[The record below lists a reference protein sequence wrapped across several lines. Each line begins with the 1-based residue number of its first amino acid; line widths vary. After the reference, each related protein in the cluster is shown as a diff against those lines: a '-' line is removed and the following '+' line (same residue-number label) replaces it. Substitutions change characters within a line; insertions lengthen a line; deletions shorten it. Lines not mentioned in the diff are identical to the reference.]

1 MEPGITPETPQFREI
16 VASAA
21 PVQWRKKKTSEI
33 RKFPIFD
40 QAQSGSCVAQTAKKM
55 LGVYI
60 QEKTGAF
67 VPLSASHI
75 YQRRSNKPYSGMIGV
90 NAFEIMQEGTTLSV
104 FAPDEKMSDAQM
116 DAVAVNAFMA
126 EVGKIFKTGKPII
139 VGNGDIDTVASVIQ
153 QTGKAVMVWFYF
165 TGKEWNS
172 IPAVRDNNLRVD
184 ASATLRHSVAAV
196 DFTLTDDGE
205 KALIIDDSW
214 GPSAG
219 NGAGQRT
226 ITESFYRARNWFT
239 AYFMNFAF
247 EDGTLPSLPER
258 FKFLKDLEFIPLDS
272 RGIISDAA
280 KNAAQESD
288 VISLQNRLKA
298 LGLFPAN
305 VDSTGYYGAV
315 TKDAVGK
322 YQLKY
327 GIVSSTSSAGY
338 GRVGP
343 KTREHLNNVGF

>member
-1 MEPGITPETPQFREI
+1 MMEPGITPETPQFREI

-21 PVQWRKKKTSEI
+21 PVAWRKKKSSEI
-33 RKFPIFD
+33 RKYPIFD

-90 NAFEIMQEGTTLSV
+90 NCFEIMQQGTTLSA
-104 FAPDEKMSDAQM
+104 FAPDEKMSDSQM
-116 DAVAVNAFMA
+116 DAVEVNAFEL

-139 VGNGDIDTVASVIQ
+139 LPNGDIETIASVIQ

-172 IPAVRDNNLRVD
+172 IPEIRDSGLRVD
-184 ASATLRHSVAAV
+184 AGATLRHSVAAV
-196 DFTLTDDGE
+196 DFTLTDSGE

-226 ITESFYRARNWFT
+226 ITDSFYRVRNWFS

-247 EDGTLPSLPER
+247 EEGAPTPPVQSY
-258 FKFLKDLEFIPLDS
+258 KFLKDLEFIPLNAK
-272 RGIISDAA
+272 GEISDMT
-280 KNAAQESD
+280 KNANQAPD
-288 VISLQNRLKA
+288 VVVLQNRLKA

-322 YQLKY
+322 YQVKY
-327 GIVSSTSSAGY
+327 GIARPGDGGY

-343 KTREHLNNVGF
+343 MTRNHLNNVGF